1 MGGEERDA
9 VGAGHRPV
17 APFTRKVLV
26 LDWSDNEGDT
36 EVRLNYYSRWMA
48 WYRWVIDVLG

>member
-1 MGGEERDA
+1 M
-9 VGAGHRPV
+9 GAGHRLV

-48 WYRWVIDVLG
+48 WYRWVIDELG